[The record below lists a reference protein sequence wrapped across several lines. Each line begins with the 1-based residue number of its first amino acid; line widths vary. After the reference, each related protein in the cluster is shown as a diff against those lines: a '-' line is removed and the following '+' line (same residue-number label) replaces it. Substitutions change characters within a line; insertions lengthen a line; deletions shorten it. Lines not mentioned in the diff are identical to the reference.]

1 VPTTNQIPGQAAGN
15 LLGNSSGTTGLSS
28 SDPWM
33 KLAQDAYKRST
44 TYADNNYRKN
54 WEDGL
59 RLFNSQHPRDSK
71 YNSEGY
77 KYRSRIFRPKTR
89 SVIRKHE
96 ATAAQ
101 ALFSNPDVL
110 TVLPVNESDRD
121 QAISAAITKE
131 LLQYRLTN
139 SRKGIPWFITAV
151 GAFQDA
157 MTVGIC
163 ASFQY
168 WDYQT
173 EKQTV
178 TKQAEIMPGVMIPL
192 EMEEDVPV
200 VDKPC
205 CELLSI
211 QRLRFDPA
219 AKWDDVVGTSPYLIL
234 EMPMYLQ
241 DVLDRMENG
250 YGKEGKPWKRLE
262 EKVLLEARMKDDDPV
277 QQARDGKR
285 ENPDTVTSS
294 VSDFDVIQVH
304 LNFIR
309 SGGKTVAF
317 YSLKDMDLLTDPVP
331 LKELFPLNEIPVTI
345 GFCVVETHQAMPKG
359 LAQLGSQ
366 LQQEANE
373 VANQRLDNVKFVLN
387 KRWIVRRG
395 SQVDVEG
402 ILRNVPGGVTMA
414 SDVEKD
420 VREVN
425 WTDVTASSFQ
435 EQDRLNADFDDLEG
449 GGLNSASVMTNR
461 RMNETV
467 GGMKMMGAGS
477 NMLTEYTFRVWVETW
492 LEPTLRQLAKLEQKY
507 ESDSTVLAIAAQKA
521 KVWQHYL
528 QSPDLDKLL
537 DQELTININV
547 GMGATDPDGRFQKF
561 MQATGAYSQLVAQ
574 GPPDLDLQEVRK
586 ELYGLAG
593 FKDSARFFNQQV
605 DPRLVRAQQMLQQ
618 AEGTAQKI
626 IDQHKDRIQRR
637 ERQLD
642 EREHELN
649 AKLNEAQQQLGLE
662 MKKLMGEFA
671 LKAQE
676 QQFEQKLDIQKMG
689 MEMQKARVEMV
700 QKEREH
706 RQDIK
711 ITYDTAKQEMAL
723 KVFQAHMDAAIAKF
737 EAHTKALIEAATAE
751 RETELI
757 KDEKGEPVGSRSK
770 VKKRG

>member
-1 VPTTNQIPGQAAGN
+1 MADANLIPGQAQGDEI
-15 LLGNSSGTTGLSS
+15 GGSGSTKTPTSTN
-28 SDPWM
+28 PWM

-44 TYADNNYRKN
+44 TYSDNNYRKT

-71 YNSEGY
+71 YNSDAY
-77 KYRSRIFRPKTR
+77 KYRSRVFRPKTR

-96 ATAAQ
+96 ATAAM

-110 TVLPVNESDRD
+110 SLDPVNTEDEK
-121 QAISAAITKE
+121 QVLSAGITKE

-139 SRKGIPWFITAV
+139 SRKGIPWFITAL

-168 WDYQT
+168 WDYAT
-173 EKQTV
+173 EDRKV
-178 TKQAEIMPGVMIPL
+178 TKQVEVPGLGPISLEID
-192 EMEEDVPV
+192 EKVPI

-205 CELLSI
+205 CELISV

-219 AKWDDVVGTSPYLIL
+219 AKWYDVVGTSPYTIL
-234 EMPMYLQ
+234 EMPMYVQ
-241 DVLDRMENG
+241 DVLDRMEKG
-250 YGKEGKPWKRLE
+250 YGKEGKPWKKIDEKRL
-262 EKVLLEARMKDDDPV
+262 LQARMKDDDPV
-277 QQARDGKR
+277 QQARDGRR

-309 SGGKTVAF
+309 SDGKEYAF
-317 YSLKDMDLLTDPVP
+317 YSLKDLELLSDPMP
-331 LKELFPLNEIPVTI
+331 LREMFPLGEIPITV
-345 GFCVVETHQAMPKG
+345 GFCILETHQAMPKG

-366 LQQEANE
+366 IQQESNE

-449 GGLNSASVMTNR
+449 GGLNSSSVMTNR
-461 RMNETV
+461 RLNETV
-467 GGMKMMGAGS
+467 GGMKMMAQGG
-477 NMLTEYTFRVWVETW
+477 NQLTEYTFRVWVETW
-492 LEPTLRQLAKLEQKY
+492 LEPTLRQLVKLEQKY
-507 ESDSTVLAIAAQKA
+507 ESDETVLAIAAQRA
-521 KVWQHYL
+521 GAWQHYN
-528 QSPDLDKLL
+528 QTPDLDRLL
-537 DQELTININV
+537 DQELTLSVNV
-547 GMGATDPDGRFQKF
+547 GMGATDPEARFQRF
-561 MQATGAYSQLVAQ
+561 MQATGAYTQIASQA
-574 GPPDLDLQEVRK
+574 PPDLNIPEVRK

-593 FKDSARFFNQQV
+593 FKDSLRFFTKVDVRLQQ
-605 DPRLVRAQQMLQQ
+605 AQQLAQQ
-618 AEGTAQKI
+618 AEGMAQKI
-626 IDQHKDRIQRR
+626 IEQHKDRIQRR
-637 ERQLD
+637 ERALD
-642 EREHELN
+642 EREARLEAEAGNNDFAIKVQESQHDMALDEQAAARSAVIDMRK
-649 AKLNEAQQQLGLE
+649 AKQDAALKQYAAQQD
-662 MKKLMGEFA
+662 A
-671 LKAQE
+671 SA
-676 QQFEQKLDIQKMG
+676 KM
-689 MEMQKARVEMV
+689 MM
-700 QKEREH
+700 
-706 RQDIK
+706 
-711 ITYDTAKQEMAL
+711 AK
-723 KVFQAHMDAAIAKF
+723 VDAAVAMF
-737 EAHTKALIEAATAE
+737 TARSEALIAAATAE

-757 KDEKGEPVGSRSK
+757 KDKNGEPTGSRSRV
-770 VKKRG
+770 VKK

>member
-1 VPTTNQIPGQAAGN
+1 MASSNSIPGEVAGN
-15 LLGNSSGTTGLSS
+15 ELGSSPSGQTPASS
-28 SDPWM
+28 NPWM

-44 TYADNNYRKN
+44 TYSENNYRKQ

-71 YNSEGY
+71 YNSDGY

-110 TVLPVNESDRD
+110 SVDPIAPDNQE
-121 QAISAAITKE
+121 QAVSAAITKE

-139 SRKGIPWFITAV
+139 SRKGIPWFITSI

-173 EKQTV
+173 EKRKV
-178 TKQAEIMPGVMIPL
+178 SKQAEIAPGVTIPL
-192 EMEEDVPV
+192 EIEEDVAI

-205 CELLSI
+205 CDLISI
-211 QRLRFDPA
+211 QRIRFDPA
-219 AKWDDVVGTSPYLIL
+219 STWNDVVGTSPYLII
-234 EMPMYLQ
+234 EMPMYVG
-241 DVLDRMENG
+241 DVLDRMEKG
-250 YGKEGKPWKRLE
+250 YGKEGKPWKRMTE
-262 EKVLLEARMKDDDPV
+262 AELLKARMSDDDPV
-277 QQARDGKR
+277 QQARDGRK
-285 ENPDTVTSS
+285 ENPETVKST
-294 VSDFDVIQVH
+294 VSDFDVVQVH

-309 SGGKTVAF
+309 NDGKQYAF
-317 YSLKDMDLLTDPVP
+317 YTLKDLDLLTDPVP
-331 LKELFPLNEIPVTI
+331 LKEMFPLGEIPVTI
-345 GFCVVETHQAMPKG
+345 GFCLIETHQAVPKG

-366 LQQEANE
+366 LQQETNE

-449 GGLNSASVMTNR
+449 GGLSSSSVQTNR

-467 GGMKMMGAGS
+467 GGMKMMSAGS

-492 LEPTLRQLAKLEQKY
+492 VEPTLRHLAKMEQIY
-507 ESDSTVLAIAAQKA
+507 ESDTTVLAIAAQKA
-521 KVWQHYL
+521 GMWEQYSK
-528 QSPDLDKLL
+528 STDLDKLL
-537 DQELTININV
+537 DQELTLTINV
-547 GMGATDPDGRFQKF
+547 GMGATDPEGRFQKF
-561 MQATGAYSQLVAQ
+561 MQATGAYTQIATQ
-574 GPPDLDLQEVRK
+574 GSPDMDLPEIRK

-593 FKDSARFFNQQV
+593 FKDSARFFKKDV
-605 DPRLVRAQQMLQQ
+605 DPRMVQAQQMMQQ
-618 AEGTAQKI
+618 AEATAKQV

-637 ERQLD
+637 ERALDQKETKVAMQEMELNSEAAALEKDLQLEAAKFQQEAQLD
-642 EREHELN
+642 FAKAQHEMGMDMRKASREAQMDWMKAHQD
-649 AKLNEAQQQLGLE
+649 AKLA
-662 MKKLMGEFA
+662 EF
-671 LKAQE
+671 
-676 QQFEQKLDIQKMG
+676 
-689 MEMQKARVEMV
+689 KARVDARVRMYV
-700 QKEREH
+700 AQ
-706 RQDIK
+706 Q
-711 ITYDTAKQEMAL
+711 TAKA
-723 KVFQAHMDAAIAKF
+723 KAIAAPSKE
-737 EAHTKALIEAATAE
+737 EA
-751 RETELI
+751 
-757 KDEKGEPVGSRSK
+757 
-770 VKKRG
+770 